1 MCKIIL
7 GLSKYVAIIVA
18 FSHATKHALTHVIK
32 LVEHLKVGFF
42 FKIG

>member
-1 MCKIIL
+1 MC
-7 GLSKYVAIIVA
+7 GNYCH

-32 LVEHLKVGFF
+32 LVEHLEVGFF